1 MAYPTWLLFLR
12 DETRFEEFLSGVYV
26 PFDCTMM
33 VTQRDPREAGEI
45 IRDVYRISREDDL
58 RSMSFGK
65 WDPKNGFRGPR
76 LGLYQRRHD
85 LNGHNIRVAY
95 INVSY
100 KQ

>member
-12 DETRFEEFLSGVYV
+12 DETRIEEFLSDVYV
-26 PFDCTMM
+26 PFDCTLM
-33 VTQRDPREAGEI
+33 VTQRDAGEDAGEI

-65 WDPKNGFRGPR
+65 WDPESGFQGPR

-85 LNGHNIRVAY
+85 LHGRNIRVVS
-95 INVSY
+95 INVS
-100 KQ
+100 